1 MKLKFI
7 LLAIS
12 AFANLTFAQILT
24 KDISFATNG
33 VYTSTASYLNSP
45 LPYFTGFAQNADG
58 SIYFT
63 YSPNP
68 TLTSPSTASTTTV
81 LSKLTSNGTLD
92 TSFGNNGE
100 LVLNYPVF
108 NNTSLAIQ
116 SDNKIVLV
124 GTHSD
129 ANNVYTDVIRVL
141 PNGQLD
147 NSFGNNGI
155 VSIPDLYYDASAAV
169 NGLLL
174 QNNKLIV
181 YGNYTP
187 QLGIPYQPE
196 YFIYRLNSDG
206 SIDSSFGTNGK
217 ITTTYFKFPFIDNLS
232 NIVTFSHLAIKKYN
246 PNGQPLTSYGNN
258 GLQTINFPISP
269 RGAILDSSNRIVYL
283 EINNETVKRINA
295 DGTLD
300 STFNYDYFPNG
311 INRWVNY
318 LYEKDGLYY
327 ICGFGEL
334 PSGYSYFISRLTQ
347 NGDIDPAFGS
357 FVETDPAFNPGSL
370 EHMFVNND
378 NSFIAAGSSNK
389 IVKYLKNNATLST
402 TENSNNTEIQ
412 FENPVK
418 DHLIFTTKE
427 KIKSIEIYSIAG
439 MLVKTLEN
447 NSTDVTTLLKGNYIA
462 KVNFKNGKTK
472 TVKIVKK

>member
-7 LLAIS
+7 LMAII

-24 KDISFATNG
+24 KDASFATNG
-33 VYTSTASYLNSP
+33 VYTSTI
-45 LPYFTGFAQNADG
+45 PYFTGFTQSADG

-63 YSPNP
+63 YSP
-68 TLTSPSTASTTTV
+68 TLTTTV

-100 LVLNYPVF
+100 LVLNNLSYQ
-108 NNTSLAIQ
+108 TSLTIQ

-124 GTHSD
+124 CTHYNGSMG
-129 ANNVYTDVIRVL
+129 YSDVIRVL

-147 NSFGNNGI
+147 SNFGSGGI
-155 VSIPDLYYDASAAV
+155 ATITDLYYYDDLS
-169 NGLLL
+169 GPGILL
-174 QNNKLIV
+174 QNNKLII
-181 YGNYTP
+181 YGRGTQNQY
-187 QLGIPYQPE
+187 E
-196 YFIYRLNSDG
+196 YFIHRLNSNG

-217 ITTTYFKFPFIDNLS
+217 ITTSYFKFPFIDNLS

-258 GLQTINFPISP
+258 GVQTINFPISP

-283 EINNETVKRINA
+283 EINNETVKRTNP

-300 STFNYDYFPNG
+300 STFNYDNLPNG
-311 INRWVNY
+311 MNRLVNN

-334 PSGYSYFISRLTQ
+334 SSGYSYFISRLTQ
-347 NGDIDPAFGS
+347 NGAIDPAFGS

-370 EHMFVNND
+370 ERMFVND
-378 NSFIAAGSSNK
+378 NSFIVEDGYR
-389 IVKYLKNNATLST
+389 IVKYLKNNTTLST

-418 DHLIFTTKE
+418 DHLVFTTKE

-447 NSTDVTTLLKGNYIA
+447 NSSDVTTLLKGNYIA